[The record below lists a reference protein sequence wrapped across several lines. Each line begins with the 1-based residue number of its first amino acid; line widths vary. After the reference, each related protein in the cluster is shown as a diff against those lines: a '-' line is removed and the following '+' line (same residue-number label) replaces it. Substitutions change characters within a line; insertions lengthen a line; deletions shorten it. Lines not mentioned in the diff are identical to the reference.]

1 MATSVTSSIETKPV
15 KPKPVV
21 KKTRKRKKKGKN
33 YYFHQGTEKAIIRYN
48 NSDSPSLRNKIY
60 NEHIRAAFDKLAEN
74 IIHTFKFYYFDVS
87 SEEVKHEVVSFLV
100 MNMHKFKEGKGKAFS
115 YFSIVAKNYLI
126 LNNNKNYKMGKIHS
140 EMKVLDYKRNL
151 TGENSIRDSS
161 ERSVLFVD
169 ELQRFWDTNLTNIFR
184 RDKDIRV
191 ADAVLHIFR
200 IKENIEN
207 FNKKALY
214 ILIREMTG
222 SNTQHI
228 TRIINVMKKY
238 NKRLQYEFDRYGT
251 VDVSHTGSIV
261 NE

>member
-1 MATSVTSSIETKPV
+1 MSTAITATSGSK
-15 KPKPVV
+15 KVV
-21 KKTRKRKKKGKN
+21 VRKRRKRKKKGKN

-48 NSDSPSLRNKIY
+48 NSDNAHLKNKIY

-87 SEEVKHEVVSFLV
+87 SEEVKNEVVSFLV
-100 MNMHKFKEGKGKAFS
+100 LNMHKFKEGKGKAFS

-126 LNNNKNYKMGKIHS
+126 LNNNKNYKMGKIHDKLDVMDYRRNIIS
-140 EMKVLDYKRNL
+140 EITDREK
-151 TGENSIRDSS
+151 S
-161 ERSVLFVD
+161 EVNNMCRD
-169 ELQRFWDTNLTNIFR
+169 ELIRFWEHNLTNIFK

-191 ADAVLHIFR
+191 ADSVLHLFR
-200 IKENIEN
+200 IKQNIEN

-222 SNTQHI
+222 SNTHHI

-238 NKRLQYEFDRYGT
+238 NKRLQHEFEKHGM
-251 VDVSHTGSIV
+251 VDVSHTGSLI

>member
-1 MATSVTSSIETKPV
+1 MATAVTSSIENK
-15 KPKPVV
+15 KAKPVV
-21 KKTRKRKKKGKN
+21 KRKRRRKKKGKN
-33 YYFHQGTEKAIIRYN
+33 YYFHEGTEKAIIRYN
-48 NSDSPSLRNKIY
+48 NSDDPILKNKIY

-87 SEEVKHEVVSFLV
+87 SEEVKHEVISFLV

-151 TGENSIRDSS
+151 LGEQGTKDSA
-161 ERSVLFVD
+161 EKSVLFVD

-200 IKENIEN
+200 IKDNIEN

-238 NKRLQYEFDRYGT
+238 NKRLQHEFEKHGM
-251 VDVSHTGSIV
+251 VDVSHTGSLI

>member
-1 MATSVTSSIETKPV
+1 MVEKQRKEVVDITSQWIL
-15 KPKPVV
+15 
-21 KKTRKRKKKGKN
+21 KKQLSDITMLK
-33 YYFHQGTEKAIIRYN
+33 IILN
-48 NSDSPSLRNKIY
+48 LRNKIY
-60 NEHIRAAFDKLAEN
+60 NEHIRKAFEKLVEN

-100 MNMHKFKEGKGKAFS
+100 MNMHKFKEGKGRAFS

-140 EMKVLDYKRNL
+140 EMDVLDYKRNTQQEKQL
-151 TGENSIRDSS
+151 RHHKKSS
-161 ERSVLFVD
+161 TLFID
-169 ELQRFWDTNLTNIFR
+169 ELHRFWDTNLTNVFR

-191 ADAVLHIFR
+191 ADSVLHIFR

-214 ILIREMTG
+214 ILINEMTG

-228 TRIINVMKKY
+228 TRIINVMKKF
-238 NKRLQYEFDRYGT
+238 NDRLYQEFDNYGV
-251 VDVSHTGSIV
+251 VDVTYTGSLIR
-261 NE
+261 NENQLTA

>member
-1 MATSVTSSIETKPV
+1 MAIATATSGSV
-15 KPKPVV
+15 KKVV
-21 KKTRKRKKKGKN
+21 KRRKRKKKTKN

-48 NSDSPSLRNKIY
+48 NSDDPILKNKIY
-60 NEHIRAAFDKLAEN
+60 NEHIAAAFDKLAEN

-87 SEEVKHEVVSFLV
+87 SIEVKHEVVSFLV

-126 LNNNKNYKMGKIHS
+126 LNNNKNYKMGKIHYQ
-140 EMKVLDYKRNL
+140 MKVLDWKRNIM
-151 TGENSIRDSS
+151 GENTTS
-161 ERSVLFVD
+161 ETAEKSVLFVD
-169 ELQRFWDTNLTNIFR
+169 ELHRFWDVNLANIFR

-191 ADAVLHIFR
+191 ADSVLHIFR
-200 IKENIEN
+200 IKDNIEN

-238 NKRLQYEFDRYGT
+238 NKRLQHEFDKHGM
-251 VDVSHTGSIV
+251 VDVSHTGSLV
-261 NE
+261 ND

>member
-1 MATSVTSSIETKPV
+1 MVTQSESGSAVKVKSPV
-15 KPKPVV
+15 KPIV
-21 KKTRKRKKKGKN
+21 KKKKAKKKN
-33 YYFHQGTEKAIIRYN
+33 YYFHQGTEDAIIRYN
-48 NSDSPSLRNKIY
+48 KSDDYRLKNTIY
-60 NEHIRAAFDKLAEN
+60 NEHIRKPFDKLAEN

-100 MNMHKFKEGKGKAFS
+100 LNMHKFKEGKGKAFS

-126 LNNNKNYKMGKIHS
+126 LHNNKNYKMGKIHH
-140 EMKVLDYKRNL
+140 EMDVLDYKRNIL
-151 TGENSIRDSS
+151 E
-161 ERSVLFVD
+161 ERGRAEKTEGAELFVN
-169 ELQRFWDTNLTNIFR
+169 ELHRFWDTNLTNVFR

-214 ILIREMTG
+214 ILIREMTS

-238 NKRLQYEFDRYGT
+238 NKRLIFEFEKEGT
-251 VDVSHTGSIV
+251 VDVSYTGSLV
-261 NE
+261 RE

>member
-1 MATSVTSSIETKPV
+1 VA
-15 KPKPVV
+15 
-21 KKTRKRKKKGKN
+21 RKAKKGSSR
-33 YYFHQGTEKAIIRYN
+33 YYFTMGTEKAIIRYN
-48 NSDSPSLRNKIY
+48 NAPDNPALRNKIY
-60 NEHIRAAFDKLAEN
+60 NEHIRQSFDKLVEN

-87 SEEVKHEVVSFLV
+87 SIEVKHEVVSFLV
-100 MNMHKFKEGKGKAFS
+100 MNMHKFKQGKGRAFS

-140 EMKVLDYKRNL
+140 QMDVLDYKRN
-151 TGENSIRDSS
+151 TQGERTLEKSRESA
-161 ERSVLFVD
+161 ELFIG
-169 ELQRFWDTNLTNIFR
+169 ELHRFWDRNLTNVFR

-191 ADAVLHIFR
+191 ADSVLHIFR

-228 TRIINVMKKY
+228 TRIINVMKKF
-238 NKRLQYEFDRYGT
+238 NGRLYHEFDTEGV
-251 VDVSHTGSIV
+251 VDVTYTGSLIRTKDV
-261 NE
+261 TT

>member
-1 MATSVTSSIETKPV
+1 MVTATVSGSA
-15 KPKPVV
+15 V
-21 KKTRKRKKKGKN
+21 KKVKRKRKKKPKN

-48 NSDSPSLRNKIY
+48 KTDSHRLKNIIY

-74 IIHTFKFYYFDVS
+74 IIHTFKFYYFDVG

-126 LNNNKNYKMGKIHS
+126 LNNNKNYKMGKIHDGID
-140 EMKVLDYKRNL
+140 VLDYRRNVV
-151 TGENSIRDSS
+151 GEVSDR
-161 ERSVLFVD
+161 ERSEVNSLFTD
-169 ELQRFWDTNLTNIFR
+169 ELVRFWEFNLTNIFR

-191 ADAVLHIFR
+191 ADSVLHLFR
-200 IKENIEN
+200 IKQNLEN

-238 NKRLQYEFDRYGT
+238 NSRLYSEFESKGV
-251 VDVSHTGSIV
+251 VDVSYTGSLIRDK
-261 NE
+261 E

>member
-1 MATSVTSSIETKPV
+1 MAIATATSGSV
-15 KPKPVV
+15 KKVV
-21 KKTRKRKKKGKN
+21 KRRKRKKKTKN

-48 NSDSPSLRNKIY
+48 NSDDPILKNKIY
-60 NEHIRAAFDKLAEN
+60 NEHIAAAFDKLAEN

-87 SEEVKHEVVSFLV
+87 SIEVKHEVVSFLV

-126 LNNNKNYKMGKIHS
+126 LNNNKNYKMGKIHYQ
-140 EMKVLDYKRNL
+140 MKVLDWKRNIM
-151 TGENSIRDSS
+151 GESTSAESAEKAI
-161 ERSVLFVD
+161 LFVE
-169 ELQRFWDTNLTNIFR
+169 ELHRFWDKNLANIFR

-191 ADAVLHIFR
+191 ADSVLHIFR

-238 NKRLQYEFDRYGT
+238 NKRLKHEFEKYGT
-251 VDVSHTGSIV
+251 VDVSHTGSLV
-261 NE
+261 ND